1 MQNITIET
9 GLIII
14 SIIFYGIVFFIQ
26 KAQIQKQNDLFNKYE
41 KIFSIINIDEIEK
54 YVEIQRKSIHLSLS
68 NRETELLNNEIL
80 MEKNMKEIQTIL
92 NTSKTNFEKSNEISE
107 YVQDILNRSQTML
120 DNTRQFMKKF
130 SELNIKEFQELHS
143 IVKSNIE
150 EDNPEI
156 FNKIDNEL
164 IRIVEKYD
172 SEKRVIMDK
181 YLN

>member
-80 MEKNMKEIQTIL
+80 M
-92 NTSKTNFEKSNEISE
+92 
-107 YVQDILNRSQTML
+107 
-120 DNTRQFMKKF
+120 
-130 SELNIKEFQELHS
+130 
-143 IVKSNIE
+143 
-150 EDNPEI
+150 
-156 FNKIDNEL
+156 
-164 IRIVEKYD
+164 
-172 SEKRVIMDK
+172 
-181 YLN
+181 